1 MKSLG
6 IIGALLV
13 SASVSLA
20 PCYASAKI
28 ELDGSR
34 PFTCVP
40 TAVSECGN
48 DGNCKR
54 GTAESEN
61 LPQLFTV
68 DLHGKRIS
76 AEQKGRHST
85 IARETHAGGNL
96 ILSGGEAQRV
106 WSLIINQDT
115 GDMTGNITGDGES
128 FAVFGVCLEP

>member
-20 PCYASAKI
+20 PCYAGTKVK
-28 ELDGSR
+28 LDGSR

-48 DGNCKR
+48 DGDCKR

-61 LPQLFTV
+61 LPQFFTV
-68 DLHGKRIS
+68 DLHDKRIS
-76 AEQKGRHST
+76 AEQDKRHST
-85 IARETHAGGNL
+85 IARETRAGGNL

-106 WSLIINQDT
+106 WSLIVNQNT

-128 FAVFGVCLEP
+128 FAVFGVCLEL